1 MLRPGKLR
9 KTELWLIWLIGLG
22 LFAAGITGMTLA
34 VVHANWRTGL
44 AGAGMVALAA
54 IYFAAAMRRRPL

>member
-1 MLRPGKLR
+1 VLRRGKLR
-9 KTELWLIWLIGLG
+9 KVELWLIWLIGLG

-34 VVHANWRTGL
+34 VLRLDWRSGL

-54 IYFAAAMRRRPL
+54 IYFAAAIRRRPL